1 MISDKLASL
10 FVIVNFGSLI
20 LISFLS
26 LANPLKANKIAT
38 HLLGVFF
45 LLWAFFWVD
54 ELALLLYNTEL
65 DQKWQLILRG
75 LQYFAPILF
84 YLTVV
89 FYSNPGFKFK
99 KAFLPHLFLPA
110 VFIILLYYFGK
121 SQSPALAGQVVKFNY
136 VLVTLMLSQTLFYIL
151 ISYFRLK
158 KHQKAVLLFSSQTG
172 EIDLSWLKK
181 IIIALLL
188 IAIIVI
194 LYNIIFHFKR
204 LNLIMNIIVL
214 VIIYYTAFHAM
225 RQKEIFPFKETA
237 IEEIMSLSDET
248 EIIEPKKKIVSDEEL
263 VKIKAQLTQFMVS
276 QKPYLDT
283 ELTLVKLSELFGTT
297 THKLSYIINAG
308 FNLNFFNFINKY
320 RVEEAKVLLLSSKM
334 DQYSILGIAFEVGFN
349 SKTSFN
355 TTFKKLTN
363 QTPSDFKKSSST
375 L

>member
-10 FVIVNFGSLI
+10 FVIVNVGSLI
-20 LISFLS
+20 LLSFLS
-26 LANPLKANKIAT
+26 LANPLKVNKIAT

-54 ELALLLYNTEL
+54 ELALLVYNIEL

-121 SQSPALAGQVVKFNY
+121 SLSVKINY
-136 VLVTLMLSQTLFYIL
+136 VLIALMLSQSLFYIL
-151 ISYFRLK
+151 ISYFRLR
-158 KHQKAVLLFSSQTG
+158 KHQKAVLLFSSQTR
-172 EIDLSWLKK
+172 EIELSWLNK

-188 IAIIVI
+188 IVIIVI
-194 LYNIIFHFKR
+194 LYNIIFQFER
-204 LNLIMNIIVL
+204 LNLVMNIIVL
-214 VIIYYTAFHAM
+214 VLIYYTAFHSM

-248 EIIEPKKKIVSDEEL
+248 EISEAKKKIVSDEEL
-263 VKIKAQLTQFMVS
+263 VNLKAQLTQFMVS